1 MLTLK
6 EFKEARGV
14 LSGVI
19 RNTSLVY
26 SPAFSKAT
34 GNQIYIKPEN
44 MQVTGAYKIRGA
56 YYKISTLSD
65 EEKAR
70 GLVTASA
77 GNHAQGVAYAA
88 QAAGVSA
95 TIVMPTTTPLVKV
108 NNTKDYGAKVV
119 LHGETFDDAAELAAK
134 LSEEEGLTYVHPF
147 NDPAIATGQ
156 GTISYEIFQDLP
168 DVDVI
173 LVPIGGGGLAT
184 GVSTLAKLLNP
195 NVTVIGVEPSG
206 AASMKASLEAGHVVT
221 LDRVETIADGV
232 AVKTP
237 GDQIFPYIQKNIDD
251 IITIP
256 DDELV
261 DAFLDMMEKH
271 KMIVEN
277 AGLLTIAALR
287 AGKHVLCE
295 KPMAT
300 TLADCEA
307 MAAAARESGKFLMIG
322 QNQRLTKAHQKAR
335 QLVADGVLGDILT
348 FRTTFGHGG
357 PETWSVD
364 PGKNTWF
371 FDKSKAAMGAM
382 ADLGIHKTDLIQY
395 LLGQTVVEAT
405 AKVTT
410 LEAGGRRAAHR
421 RGRQR
426 HLHLPHERRRHRH
439 HDRQL
444 DLLRRG
450 GQLHRALRHKG
461 HPAHLRR
468 PGLLP
473 QAHHRRRGEGA
484 LRAGGHPDQRQP
496 DRLRRHR
503 LLHGLPDRQ
512 HAPRHLRR
520 VGAHRHAGRVCLSG
534 VLPDR
539 QGGVRRP
546 GLTKGVFTI

>member
-195 NVTVIGVEPSG
+195 NVTVIGVEPTG
-206 AASMKASLEAGHVVT
+206 AASMKASLDAGHVVT

-277 AGLLTIAALR
+277 AGLLPIAALSHLKCRGKNVVPVLSGGNMDVITVASLVQHGLINRGRVFTFSVHLPDRPGELLRVAQLVAEANGNIIKLEHNQFVNINRQSGVELRVTLEAFGHTHKR
-287 AGKHVLCE
+287 AILDALCG
-295 KPMAT
+295 AGY
-300 TLADCEA
+300 
-307 MAAAARESGKFLMIG
+307 AARECHTNDFY
-322 QNQRLTKAHQKAR
+322 H
-335 QLVADGVLGDILT
+335 
-348 FRTTFGHGG
+348 
-357 PETWSVD
+357 
-364 PGKNTWF
+364 
-371 FDKSKAAMGAM
+371 
-382 ADLGIHKTDLIQY
+382 
-395 LLGQTVVEAT
+395 
-405 AKVTT
+405 
-410 LEAGGRRAAHR
+410 
-421 RGRQR
+421 
-426 HLHLPHERRRHRH
+426 
-439 HDRQL
+439 
-444 DLLRRG
+444 
-450 GQLHRALRHKG
+450 
-461 HPAHLRR
+461 
-468 PGLLP
+468 
-473 QAHHRRRGEGA
+473 
-484 LRAGGHPDQRQP
+484 
-496 DRLRRHR
+496 
-503 LLHGLPDRQ
+503 
-512 HAPRHLRR
+512 
-520 VGAHRHAGRVCLSG
+520 
-534 VLPDR
+534 
-539 QGGVRRP
+539 
-546 GLTKGVFTI
+546 

>member
-206 AASMKASLEAGHVVT
+206 AASMKASLDAGHVVT

-261 DAFLDMMEKH
+261 DAFLDMMERH
-271 KMIVEN
+271 KMVVEN
-277 AGLLTIAALR
+277 AGLLTIAALHHLNCKGKNVVPVLSGGNMDVITVASLVQHGLINRGRVFTFSVQLPDRPGELLRVAQLVAEANGNIIKLEHNQFVNINRQSGVELRVTLEAFGHTHKR
-287 AGKHVLCE
+287 AILDALCG
-295 KPMAT
+295 AGY
-300 TLADCEA
+300 
-307 MAAAARESGKFLMIG
+307 AARECHTNDFY
-322 QNQRLTKAHQKAR
+322 H
-335 QLVADGVLGDILT
+335 
-348 FRTTFGHGG
+348 
-357 PETWSVD
+357 
-364 PGKNTWF
+364 
-371 FDKSKAAMGAM
+371 
-382 ADLGIHKTDLIQY
+382 
-395 LLGQTVVEAT
+395 
-405 AKVTT
+405 
-410 LEAGGRRAAHR
+410 
-421 RGRQR
+421 
-426 HLHLPHERRRHRH
+426 
-439 HDRQL
+439 
-444 DLLRRG
+444 
-450 GQLHRALRHKG
+450 
-461 HPAHLRR
+461 
-468 PGLLP
+468 
-473 QAHHRRRGEGA
+473 
-484 LRAGGHPDQRQP
+484 
-496 DRLRRHR
+496 
-503 LLHGLPDRQ
+503 
-512 HAPRHLRR
+512 
-520 VGAHRHAGRVCLSG
+520 
-534 VLPDR
+534 
-539 QGGVRRP
+539 
-546 GLTKGVFTI
+546 

>member
-134 LSEEEGLTYVHPF
+134 LSEEEGLTYVHHF

-206 AASMKASLEAGHVVT
+206 AASMKASLDAGHVVT

-277 AGLLTIAALR
+277 AGLLPIAALSHLKCRGKNVVPVLSGGNMDVITVASLVQHGLINRGRVFTFSVQLPDRPGELLRVAQLVAEANGNIIKLEHNQFVNINRQSGVELRVTLEAFGHTHKR
-287 AGKHVLCE
+287 AILDALCG
-295 KPMAT
+295 AGY
-300 TLADCEA
+300 
-307 MAAAARESGKFLMIG
+307 AARECHTNDFY
-322 QNQRLTKAHQKAR
+322 H
-335 QLVADGVLGDILT
+335 
-348 FRTTFGHGG
+348 
-357 PETWSVD
+357 
-364 PGKNTWF
+364 
-371 FDKSKAAMGAM
+371 
-382 ADLGIHKTDLIQY
+382 
-395 LLGQTVVEAT
+395 
-405 AKVTT
+405 
-410 LEAGGRRAAHR
+410 
-421 RGRQR
+421 
-426 HLHLPHERRRHRH
+426 
-439 HDRQL
+439 
-444 DLLRRG
+444 
-450 GQLHRALRHKG
+450 
-461 HPAHLRR
+461 
-468 PGLLP
+468 
-473 QAHHRRRGEGA
+473 
-484 LRAGGHPDQRQP
+484 
-496 DRLRRHR
+496 
-503 LLHGLPDRQ
+503 
-512 HAPRHLRR
+512 
-520 VGAHRHAGRVCLSG
+520 
-534 VLPDR
+534 
-539 QGGVRRP
+539 
-546 GLTKGVFTI
+546 

>member
-88 QAAGVSA
+88 QAAGASA

-206 AASMKASLEAGHVVT
+206 AASMKASLDAGHVVT

-232 AVKTP
+232 ADKTP

-277 AGLLTIAALR
+277 AGLLPIAALSHLKCRGKNVVPVLSGGNMDVITVASLVQHGLINRGRVFTFSVQLPDRPGELLRVAQIVAEANGNIIKLEHNQFVNINRQSGVELRVTLEAFGHTHKR
-287 AGKHVLCE
+287 AILDALCG
-295 KPMAT
+295 AGY
-300 TLADCEA
+300 
-307 MAAAARESGKFLMIG
+307 AARECHTNDFY
-322 QNQRLTKAHQKAR
+322 H
-335 QLVADGVLGDILT
+335 
-348 FRTTFGHGG
+348 
-357 PETWSVD
+357 
-364 PGKNTWF
+364 
-371 FDKSKAAMGAM
+371 
-382 ADLGIHKTDLIQY
+382 
-395 LLGQTVVEAT
+395 
-405 AKVTT
+405 
-410 LEAGGRRAAHR
+410 
-421 RGRQR
+421 
-426 HLHLPHERRRHRH
+426 
-439 HDRQL
+439 
-444 DLLRRG
+444 
-450 GQLHRALRHKG
+450 
-461 HPAHLRR
+461 
-468 PGLLP
+468 
-473 QAHHRRRGEGA
+473 
-484 LRAGGHPDQRQP
+484 
-496 DRLRRHR
+496 
-503 LLHGLPDRQ
+503 
-512 HAPRHLRR
+512 
-520 VGAHRHAGRVCLSG
+520 
-534 VLPDR
+534 
-539 QGGVRRP
+539 
-546 GLTKGVFTI
+546 

>member
-19 RNTSLVY
+19 RNTNLVY

-206 AASMKASLEAGHVVT
+206 AASMKASLDAGHVVT

-277 AGLLTIAALR
+277 AGLLPIAALSHLKCRGKNVVPVLSGGNMDVITVASLVQHGLINRGRVFTFSVQLPDRPGELLRVAQLVAEANGNIIKLEHNQFVNINRQSGVELRVTLEAFGHTHKR
-287 AGKHVLCE
+287 AILDALCG
-295 KPMAT
+295 AGY
-300 TLADCEA
+300 
-307 MAAAARESGKFLMIG
+307 AARECHTNDFY
-322 QNQRLTKAHQKAR
+322 H
-335 QLVADGVLGDILT
+335 
-348 FRTTFGHGG
+348 
-357 PETWSVD
+357 
-364 PGKNTWF
+364 
-371 FDKSKAAMGAM
+371 
-382 ADLGIHKTDLIQY
+382 
-395 LLGQTVVEAT
+395 
-405 AKVTT
+405 
-410 LEAGGRRAAHR
+410 
-421 RGRQR
+421 
-426 HLHLPHERRRHRH
+426 
-439 HDRQL
+439 
-444 DLLRRG
+444 
-450 GQLHRALRHKG
+450 
-461 HPAHLRR
+461 
-468 PGLLP
+468 
-473 QAHHRRRGEGA
+473 
-484 LRAGGHPDQRQP
+484 
-496 DRLRRHR
+496 
-503 LLHGLPDRQ
+503 
-512 HAPRHLRR
+512 
-520 VGAHRHAGRVCLSG
+520 
-534 VLPDR
+534 
-539 QGGVRRP
+539 
-546 GLTKGVFTI
+546 

>member
-206 AASMKASLEAGHVVT
+206 AASMKASLDAGHVVT

-237 GDQIFPYIQKNIDD
+237 GDQIFPYIRKNIDD

-277 AGLLTIAALR
+277 AGLLPIAALSHLKCRGKNVVPVLSGGNMDVITVASLVQHGLINRGRVFTFSVQLPDRPGELLRVAQLVAEANGNIIKLELNQFVNINRQSGVELRVTLEAFGHTHKR
-287 AGKHVLCE
+287 AILDALCG
-295 KPMAT
+295 AGY
-300 TLADCEA
+300 
-307 MAAAARESGKFLMIG
+307 AARECHTNDFY
-322 QNQRLTKAHQKAR
+322 H
-335 QLVADGVLGDILT
+335 
-348 FRTTFGHGG
+348 
-357 PETWSVD
+357 
-364 PGKNTWF
+364 
-371 FDKSKAAMGAM
+371 
-382 ADLGIHKTDLIQY
+382 
-395 LLGQTVVEAT
+395 
-405 AKVTT
+405 
-410 LEAGGRRAAHR
+410 
-421 RGRQR
+421 
-426 HLHLPHERRRHRH
+426 
-439 HDRQL
+439 
-444 DLLRRG
+444 
-450 GQLHRALRHKG
+450 
-461 HPAHLRR
+461 
-468 PGLLP
+468 
-473 QAHHRRRGEGA
+473 
-484 LRAGGHPDQRQP
+484 
-496 DRLRRHR
+496 
-503 LLHGLPDRQ
+503 
-512 HAPRHLRR
+512 
-520 VGAHRHAGRVCLSG
+520 
-534 VLPDR
+534 
-539 QGGVRRP
+539 
-546 GLTKGVFTI
+546 

>member
-206 AASMKASLEAGHVVT
+206 AASMKASLDAGHVVT

-277 AGLLTIAALR
+277 AGLLPIAALSHLKCR
-287 AGKHVLCE
+287 GKNVVPVL
-295 KPMAT
+295 
-300 TLADCEA
+300 
-307 MAAAARESGKFLMIG
+307 SGGNMDVITVASLVQHGLINRGRVFTFSVQLPDRPG
-322 QNQRLTKAHQKAR
+322 ELLRVA
-335 QLVADGVLGDILT
+335 QLVAEANGNIIKLEHNQFVNINRQSGVEL
-348 FRTTFGHGG
+348 R
-357 PETWSVD
+357 V
-364 PGKNTWF
+364 
-371 FDKSKAAMGAM
+371 
-382 ADLGIHKTDLIQY
+382 
-395 LLGQTVVEAT
+395 
-405 AKVTT
+405 T
-410 LEAGGRRAAHR
+410 LEAFGHTHKRAI
-421 RGRQR
+421 
-426 HLHLPHERRRHRH
+426 
-439 HDRQL
+439 L
-444 DLLRRG
+444 D
-450 GQLHRALRHKG
+450 ALC
-461 HPAHLRR
+461 A
-468 PGLLP
+468 
-473 QAHHRRRGEGA
+473 
-484 LRAGGHPDQRQP
+484 AGYEARECHTNDFY
-496 DRLRRHR
+496 H
-503 LLHGLPDRQ
+503 
-512 HAPRHLRR
+512 
-520 VGAHRHAGRVCLSG
+520 
-534 VLPDR
+534 
-539 QGGVRRP
+539 
-546 GLTKGVFTI
+546 